1 MARDFLS
8 SQIKTTK
15 IIGADATSPQILVY
29 PSTSATDNTGGTA
42 TDMLAKVGSDVFLFV
57 SGSKCGKINNTNNSV
72 ALFGGD
78 VVISGSLYVEQG
90 NTSLWEA
97 EEDPILSDCLV
108 PTNIIDG
115 DTGIFAM
122 DFTPLEELLVDG
134 HMIDS
139 SQYTMTSRTYGSDK
153 HFEFDPTIDSG
164 QNNNVMPRESSVC
177 SL

>member
-57 SGSKCGKINNTNNSV
+57 SGSKCGKINNTPNSV

-122 DFTPLEELLVDG
+122 DFVPLFDETG
-134 HMIDS
+134 HMIEN
-139 SQYTMTSRTYGSDK
+139 SQYTMTSRTYGPDK